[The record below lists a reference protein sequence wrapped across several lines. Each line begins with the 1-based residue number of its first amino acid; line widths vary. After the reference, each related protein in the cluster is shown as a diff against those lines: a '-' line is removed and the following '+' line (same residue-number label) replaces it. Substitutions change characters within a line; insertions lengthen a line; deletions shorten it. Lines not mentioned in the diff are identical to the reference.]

1 MSDLNNDPIVIP
13 AGKARAFDLSP
24 GQRLRIETPEGGQVA
39 DFTFRGFHQALTRRI
54 NGTAERGAGSV
65 IYVAKAGTV
74 FYNGIPE
81 PVLEMIGNNSAA
93 THDLLFPGCQYSKPG
108 DPLGCRNLLSQ
119 ALGIPLAELPA
130 ACSLFMHVVDGR
142 AIPSPA
148 QPGDYIELLAVQPV
162 TVGVTACPGPNSN
175 AKHGPIHVRVSR

>member
-1 MSDLNNDPIVIP
+1 MTNAFTVIP
-13 AGKARAFDLSP
+13 AGRARAFEVAA

-54 NGTAERGAGSV
+54 NGTRERGPGSV
-65 IYVAKAGTV
+65 TFVAGVGTV

-81 PVLEMIGNNSAA
+81 PVLELVANHSAA
-93 THDLLFPGCQYSKPG
+93 THDLLFPGCQRAKPG
-108 DPLGCRNLLSQ
+108 APPGCRDLLSEV
-119 ALGIPLAELPA
+119 LGIPLAELPA

-142 AIPSPA
+142 ALRSPA
-148 QPGDYIELLAVQPV
+148 HPGDALELLAHKDV

-175 AKHGPIHVRVSR
+175 ARHGPIHASIIG